1 MENPFM
7 RRGWLIV
14 LVAAVVCSALGNL
27 AMSKLNAS
35 RKLRHIV
42 LYQFKDSATEAQIQE
57 VVEAF
62 SALPK
67 QVPSVIGFERGTNVS
82 REGKSDGLTHA
93 FVVTFRDEAGRDEYL
108 THPAHQ
114 KYVELVRDRREKVV
128 VFDYWADE

>member
-1 MENPFM
+1 MCGCPKWAYIYDSKLDKPVENAFM

-27 AMSKLNAS
+27 AMSNLNAS

-42 LYQFKDSATEAQIQE
+42 LYKFKDSATEAQVRE

-67 QVPSVIGFERGTNVS
+67 QIPSVIGFEHGANVS

-93 FVVTFRDEAGRDEYL
+93 FVVTFRDEAGRDE
-108 THPAHQ
+108 
-114 KYVELVRDRREKVV
+114 
-128 VFDYWADE
+128 